1 MAVSGTAISEQILV
15 IISEQS
21 LLDIRKI
28 SMVSFSKIL
37 DTLNFD
43 SFSQFVSPFS
53 SSSTASPE
61 RILVI
66 ISEHLLN
73 GTLKFSIKSFS
84 KILDILNFHSSA
96 DSFRLFL
103 LLALLALSEFSL
115 VIISKH
121 FLLGIRKIQ

>member
-28 SMVSFSKIL
+28 SMISFSKIL

-43 SFSQFVSPFS
+43 SFSQFVLPFS
-53 SSSTASPE
+53 SASPE
-61 RILVI
+61 RILMI
-66 ISEHLLN
+66 ISEQLLN

-115 VIISKH
+115 VIISEH
-121 FLLGIRKIQ
+121 FLLGILKT

>member
-115 VIISKH
+115 VIISEH
-121 FLLGIRKIQ
+121 YLLGILKT